1 MGGARCRTNGCGWGR
16 VRSGRGIDAGQV
28 DPRELTEVYLA
39 AIESHPHAPAIYAR
53 VTQERARAEASAA
66 ADRARTG
73 LRRGPLDG
81 VPVSWKDLFDSA
93 GVATEAGS
101 ALLRDRVP
109 DRDAAV
115 LASATRAGM
124 VCLGKTH
131 MTELAFSGLGLNPST
146 ATPPNINDP
155 EHAPGGSSSGQRPPV
170 AFGLA
175 AAAIGSDTGGSVRV
189 PAAWNDLAGLKT
201 SFGCVPTGGGA
212 ALPALRH
219 GRPDHPDGGGCGAVA
234 LGPRRDAGAGPRG
247 GGGARPALSR
257 ARHLRPWRDA
267 RRTGR
272 RLRRSGRGIAE
283 AGAMVETAAVPATDA
298 ALRLAPLVF
307 APEAYGV
314 WGATIEARPEAMFA
328 PIRERF
334 RSGAAV
340 SAADYVDAW
349 RQIDGHRAAYAAAT
363 AAFDAVLLPTVPIL
377 PPDVE
382 ALLADPALF
391 AAENVLTLR
400 NTRIGNMLGLAALT
414 VPTEH
419 PSCGLM
425 AMVRPGTTGGCFG
438 SGWRSRRRSPPDR
451 SGLGFCENSG
461 LEGVGG

>member
-1 MGGARCRTNGCGWGR
+1 MSDGWLWMGAGAL
-16 VRSGRGIDAGQV
+16 GRGIDAGPI

-39 AIESHPHAPAIYAR
+39 AIESHPHTPAIYAR
-53 VTQERARAEASAA
+53 LTPGRARAEAAA
-66 ADRARTG
+66 AAERAQTG

-109 DRDAAV
+109 ARDAAV

-131 MTELAFSGLGLNPST
+131 MTELAFSGLGINPST

-155 EHAPGGSSSGQRPPV
+155 EHAPGGSSSGAATSV

-201 SFGCVPTGGGA
+201 SVGCLPTGGVVPLCPRFDTIGPITRTVEDAGLLLSVLAGSPAPDLA
-212 ALPALRH
+212 AADARGLRFLVLDTSGHGETRAVPAAAFA
-219 GRPDHPDGGGCGAVA
+219 GAVEA
-234 LGPRRDAGAGPRG
+234 LQQAGAV
-247 GGGARPALSR
+247 
-257 ARHLRPWRDA
+257 
-267 RRTGR
+267 
-272 RLRRSGRGIAE
+272 I
-283 AGAMVETAAVPATDA
+283 ETAAVPATDA
-298 ALRLAPLVF
+298 ALGLAPLVF

-328 PIRERF
+328 PIRDRF

-349 RQIDGHRAAYAAAT
+349 RQLDVHRAAYAAAT
-363 AAFDAVLLPTVPIL
+363 AAYDAVLLPTVPIL
-377 PPDVE
+377 PPDVD

-391 AAENVLTLR
+391 AAENAITLR

-414 VPTEH
+414 VPTGV
-419 PSCGLM
+419 PSSGLM
-425 AMVRPGTTGGCFG
+425 AMAGPGEE
-438 SGWRSRRRSPPDR
+438 RRLLR
-451 SGLGFCENSG
+451 
-461 LEGVGG
+461 VGAAIEAVLAD

>member
-1 MGGARCRTNGCGWGR
+1 MSDGWLWMGAGAL
-16 VRSGRGIDAGQV
+16 GRGIDAGQI

-39 AIESHPHAPAIYAR
+39 AIESHPHTPAIYAR
-53 VTQERARAEASAA
+53 VTAARARAEAAA
-66 ADRARTG
+66 AAERARTG

-109 DRDAAV
+109 ARDAAV
-115 LASATRAGM
+115 LASATRAGL

-155 EHAPGGSSSGQRPPV
+155 EHAPGGSSSGAATSV

-189 PAAWNDLAGLKT
+189 PAAWNDLTGLKT
-201 SFGCVPTGGGA
+201 SFGCVPTGGVVPLCPRFDTVGPITRTVEDAGLLLSVLAGIPAPDLAAADVRGLRFLLLDTSAHGETRPGPAGA
-212 ALPALRH
+212 FA
-219 GRPDHPDGGGCGAVA
+219 GAVEV
-234 LGPRRDAGAGPRG
+234 LQEAGAG
-247 GGGARPALSR
+247 
-257 ARHLRPWRDA
+257 
-267 RRTGR
+267 
-272 RLRRSGRGIAE
+272 I
-283 AGAMVETAAVPATDA
+283 ETAAVPATDA

-328 PIRERF
+328 PIRDRF

-340 SAADYVDAW
+340 SAADYIDAW
-349 RQIDGHRAAYAAAT
+349 RQLDGHRAAYAAAT
-363 AAFDAVLLPTVPIL
+363 AGYDAVLLPTVPIL
-377 PPDVE
+377 PPDVD

-391 AAENVLTLR
+391 AAENAITLR
-400 NTRIGNMLGLAALT
+400 NTRVGNMLGLAALT
-414 VPTEH
+414 VPTGV
-419 PSCGLM
+419 PSAGLM
-425 AMVRPGTTGGCFG
+425 AMAGPGDD
-438 SGWRSRRRSPPDR
+438 RRLLR
-451 SGLGFCENSG
+451 
-461 LEGVGG
+461 VGAAIEAALAG

>member
-1 MGGARCRTNGCGWGR
+1 MSDGWLWMGAGAL
-16 VRSGRGIDAGQV
+16 GRGIDAGQI

-53 VTQERARAEASAA
+53 VTSGRARVEAAAA
-66 ADRARTG
+66 ADRARAG

-109 DRDAAV
+109 ARDAAV

-155 EHAPGGSSSGQRPPV
+155 EHAPGGSSSGAATSV

-201 SFGCVPTGGGA
+201 SFGRVPAEGVVPLCPRFDTIGPITRTVEDAGLLLSVLAGMPAPDLA
-212 ALPALRH
+212 AADARGLRFLVLDTSGHGETRAQPAAAFA
-219 GRPDHPDGGGCGAVA
+219 GAVEA
-234 LGPRRDAGAGPRG
+234 LQ
-247 GGGARPALSR
+247 
-257 ARHLRPWRDA
+257 
-267 RRTGR
+267 
-272 RLRRSGRGIAE
+272 E
-283 AGAMVETAAVPATDA
+283 AGAVIETAAVPATDA

-314 WGATIEARPEAMFA
+314 WGTTIEARPEAMFA

-349 RQIDGHRAAYAAAT
+349 RQLDGHRAAYAAAT
-363 AAFDAVLLPTVPIL
+363 AAYDAVLLPTVPIL

-414 VPTEH
+414 VPAGH

-425 AMVRPGTTGGCFG
+425 AMAGPGDD
-438 SGWRSRRRSPPDR
+438 RRLLRI
-451 SGLGFCENSG
+451 GAAIEAALAA
-461 LEGVGG
+461 